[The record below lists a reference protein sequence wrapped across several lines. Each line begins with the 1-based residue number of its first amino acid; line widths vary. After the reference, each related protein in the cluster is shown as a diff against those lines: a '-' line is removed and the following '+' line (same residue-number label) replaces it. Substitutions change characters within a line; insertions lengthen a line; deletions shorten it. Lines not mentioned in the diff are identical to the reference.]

1 MEYHQRRAYGVL
13 GGSMKEEEKEAIE
26 KLTDMWEKVMK
37 AIDVL
42 DKRISALEK
51 IVYSDVEF
59 IPDFIAEEGN

>member
-1 MEYHQRRAYGVL
+1 MEYHKRRAYGIL
-13 GGSMKEEEKEAIE
+13 GGSMKEEEKEAIK

-42 DKRISALEK
+42 DKRVSALEK